1 MVWSAWVERLMAYHR
16 RTGCA
21 GQGARD
27 RRLQSLRFRLSSQ
40 ARREVGVSG
49 LLRRLYRSW
58 HGRRF
63 ETAEPLYA
71 DAYPAPGT
79 ESQAATSDLQLLGS
93 NRVEWQLPNV

>member
-1 MVWSAWVERLMAYHR
+1 MVWGACVERFMAYHR

-40 ARREVGVSG
+40 DRREVGVAG
-49 LLRRLYRSW
+49 LLRGLHRSR

-79 ESQAATSDLQLLGS
+79 EPQAATSDLQLLGG
-93 NRVEWQLPNV
+93 NPMECV